1 MTTPVHSHAPNP
13 VFKPGV
19 KAPYELVCSTAFL
32 LKRVGMLAKERS
44 MEAYEAI
51 GANPYHYSVLA
62 VLEEGARDTQA
73 KIADALG
80 YDRSWLVGLLDELE
94 EAGLIERK
102 RDPEDRRRH
111 LVSLNP
117 AGKKRLAQLRAVS
130 TSVENELLASLDDE
144 QRAQLHVLL
153 LQLAADHDPRY
164 APLSGTAAGHEAPD
178 SDL

>member
-1 MTTPVHSHAPNP
+1 MTTDPVL
-13 VFKPGV
+13 KPGV
-19 KAPYELVCSTAFL
+19 KPPYELICSTTFL
-32 LKRVGMLAKERS
+32 LKRLGMAAKERS
-44 MEAYEAI
+44 MEAYDAI
-51 GANPYHYSVLA
+51 GASPYHYSVLA

-117 AGKKRLAQLRAVS
+117 AGTKRLAELRAIS
-130 TSVENELLASLDDE
+130 KGVENEILAALDPE
-144 QRAQLHVLL
+144 QRAQLHELL
-153 LQLAADHDPRY
+153 LQLAANLDPRY
-164 APLSGTAAGHEAPD
+164 APATGEKTVVESTQA
-178 SDL
+178 

>member
-1 MTTPVHSHAPNP
+1 MTTPVHSHNPAP
-13 VFKPGV
+13 VVKPGV
-19 KAPYELVCSTAFL
+19 KAPFELICSTTFL
-32 LKRVGMLAKERS
+32 LKRLGMLAKERS
-44 MEAYEAI
+44 MDAYEAI

-94 EAGLIERK
+94 EQGLIERK
-102 RDPEDRRRH
+102 RDPDDRRRH

-130 TSVENELLASLDDE
+130 KTVEDELLASLDDE

-164 APLSGTAAGHEAPD
+164 APATTEKTPA
-178 SDL
+178 

>member
-1 MTTPVHSHAPNP
+1 MTTPITTDP
-13 VFKPGV
+13 VLKPGV
-19 KAPYELVCSTAFL
+19 KAPYELICSTTFL
-32 LKRVGMLAKERS
+32 LKRLGMLAKERS

-51 GANPYHYSVLA
+51 GANPFHYSVLA

-94 EAGLIERK
+94 EAGFIDRK

-111 LVSLNP
+111 LVSLTP
-117 AGKKRLAQLRAVS
+117 AGKTRLAELRAVS
-130 TSVENELLASLDDE
+130 KSVENELLASLDIE
-144 QRAQLHVLL
+144 QRAQLHELL

-164 APLSGTAAGHEAPD
+164 APANGESTEA
-178 SDL
+178 